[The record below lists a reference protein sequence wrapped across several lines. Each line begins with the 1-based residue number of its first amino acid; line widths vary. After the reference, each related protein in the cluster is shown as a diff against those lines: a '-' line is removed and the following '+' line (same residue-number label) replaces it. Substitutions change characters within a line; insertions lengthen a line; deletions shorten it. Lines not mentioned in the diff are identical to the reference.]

1 MRNGIKF
8 CLTCLGIA
16 MALRLAFE
24 AVTGQSVEMPN
35 APASTYHPPF
45 WMGSGQEQNENP
57 EPSAAEFTRLCSA
70 GAGADV
76 TAIARH
82 QEIWIP
88 CREAEKLLI
97 KGDVPQ
103 AITS

>member
-1 MRNGIKF
+1 MRNWIKF

-16 MALRLAFE
+16 IALRLAFE

-57 EPSAAEFTRLCSA
+57 QPSAAE
-70 GAGADV
+70 
-76 TAIARH
+76 
-82 QEIWIP
+82 
-88 CREAEKLLI
+88 
-97 KGDVPQ
+97 
-103 AITS
+103 ITKWRKEVY

>member
-57 EPSAAEFTRLCSA
+57 EPSAAEITKWRKEIDEANELWLKQDTDK
-70 GAGADV
+70 ADS
-76 TAIARH
+76 
-82 QEIWIP
+82 EI
-88 CREAEKLLI
+88 
-97 KGDVPQ
+97 
-103 AITS
+103 